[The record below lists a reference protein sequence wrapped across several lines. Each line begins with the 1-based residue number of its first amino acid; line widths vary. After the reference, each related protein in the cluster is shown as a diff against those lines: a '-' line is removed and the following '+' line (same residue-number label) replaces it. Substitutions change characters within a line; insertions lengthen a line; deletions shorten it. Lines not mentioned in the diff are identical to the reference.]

1 MFRNNNT
8 NTNNNTRKPYCKVC
22 HDAGKPESEYT
33 SHYVRSLPDRTGKT
47 TVICPTLLNTN
58 CRYCKK
64 VGHTTKFCPVLAKIK
79 KEEDKKSREEDKKS
93 REEDKRRKTQ
103 KKASDKSFNVLYIDS
118 DNSDSEE
125 EQEQEEQK
133 QVAAPMTGYAAALMK
148 PVAVAAKEETVP
160 ISSYGVMK
168 LRHDKEAEEVS
179 RVETQWKTTSKWA
192 LADSDD
198 EEEEEEDNS
207 AW

>member
-8 NTNNNTRKPYCKVC
+8 NTRKPYCKVC

-58 CRYCKK
+58 CRYCKN

-79 KEEDKKSREEDKKS
+79 KEEYKKSREEDKKS
-93 REEDKRRKTQ
+93 REEDKRKKTQ

-125 EQEQEEQK
+125 EQEEQEQK
-133 QVAAPMTGYAAALMK
+133 QVARPMTGYAAALMK

-192 LADSDD
+192 LVVSDD
-198 EEEEEEDNS
+198 EEEEEEEDNS